1 MFMSTYEG
9 VSFDS
14 WFQRGTGPPW
24 KWYSNRCQTWQLQ
37 QEAKI
42 PHPQPAAWSRKW
54 EEEIVFRCKLWKHIP
69 NGIFPPR
76 GQHVPNLLKWCCQ
89 LEVDFSDFKPTC
101 LHSESIHD
109 DALNTCVLGMNTY
122 QRNSFMRENLFKDFI

>member
-37 QEAKI
+37 QEAEI

-89 LEVDFSDFKPTC
+89 LEVDFSG
-101 LHSESIHD
+101 LHSESVHD

-122 QRNSFMRENLFKDFI
+122 QRNSFMRENLFKDFIKF